1 MKKKNEA
8 IVTVARKKNHV
19 IIKSNEKIMIKNE
32 IKIGTEVKKVAFVAE
47 NRNIDKN
54 NVKKKIAS
62 LKKFG
67 RNIVPL
73 LYVDAVDVAN
83 SNLVDAITKDPVEPK
98 DYSEYIA
105 ALDGQHRYIAAT
117 ELASSEDAN
126 GFTVDNL
133 IWSKIEIPEGMT
145 FADVLVEVNNVTSKW
160 KGADYISGCVLKNPE
175 EKSLFASQLNKLG
188 VSAKTVNKYLFFSEK
203 AQWAR
208 IMTAKTDEDREKYY
222 ANADLDRAK
231 EIWAIVETFPE
242 NVQASSVIID
252 YIKENGGVNH
262 WKDELAAVSKL
273 TAKQKTELAG
283 LKNKKLTDKFLE
295 IMKSVA

>member
-1 MKKKNEA
+1 MKKNNEA
-8 IVTVARKKNHV
+8 TVVASENKNQV
-19 IIKSNEKIMIKNE
+19 INSNEKVMIKNE
-32 IKIGTEVKKVAFVAE
+32 IKIGNEVKKVAFVAE

-83 SNLVDAITKDPVEPK
+83 SNLVDAITKDPIEPK

-117 ELASSEDAN
+117 ELASSDDAN
-126 GFTVDNL
+126 GFTIDNL

-160 KGADYISGCVLKNPE
+160 KGTDYISGCVLLNPDE
-175 EKSLFASQLNKLG
+175 ISLFANQLNKDG

-231 EIWAIVETFPE
+231 EIWAVVETFPE
-242 NVQASSVIID
+242 NVQTSSVIID
-252 YIKENGGVNH
+252 YIKDNGGAIY
-262 WKDELAAVSKL
+262 WKQELNKVAKVSK
-273 TAKQKTELAG
+273 KQKEELKG
-283 LKNKKLTDKFLE
+283 LKNKKLTEKFAE

>member
-1 MKKKNEA
+1 MKKNNEATVVASENKNE
-8 IVTVARKKNHV
+8 VTN
-19 IIKSNEKIMIKNE
+19 SNEKTMSKNE
-32 IKIGTEVKKVAFVAE
+32 IKIGNEVKKVAFVAE

-73 LYVDAVDVAN
+73 LYVDALDVAN
-83 SNLVDAITKDPVEPK
+83 SNLVDAISKDPVEPK
-98 DYSEYIA
+98 DYSKYIA

-117 ELASSEDAN
+117 ELASSKDAN

-133 IWSKIEIPEGMT
+133 IWSKIEIPEEMS

-231 EIWAIVETFPE
+231 EIWAIVETFPA
-242 NVQASSVIID
+242 NVQTSSVIID
-252 YIKENGGVNH
+252 YIKDNGGVHH
-262 WKDELAAVSKL
+262 WKTELDAVSKV
-273 TAKQKTELAG
+273 TEKQKKELEG
-283 LKNKKLTDKFLE
+283 LKNKKLTDKFAE
-295 IMKSVA
+295 IMESVA

>member
-1 MKKKNEA
+1 MKKNNEA
-8 IVTVARKKNHV
+8 TVVASENKNQV
-19 IIKSNEKIMIKNE
+19 INSNEKVMIKNE
-32 IKIGTEVKKVAFVAE
+32 IKIGNEVKKVAFVAE

-83 SNLVDAITKDPVEPK
+83 SNLVDAITKNPIEQK
-98 DYSEYIA
+98 DYKKYIA

-117 ELASSEDAN
+117 ELASSKDAN

-222 ANADLDRAK
+222 ANADLERAK
-231 EIWAIVETFPE
+231 EIWAVVETFPE
-242 NVQASSVIID
+242 NVQTSSVIID
-252 YIKENGGVNH
+252 YIKDNGGAIYWEH
-262 WKDELAAVSKL
+262 ELNKVAKISK
-273 TAKQKTELAG
+273 KQKEELKG
-283 LKNKKLTDKFLE
+283 LKNKKLTEKFAE
-295 IMKSVA
+295 IMKSAA